1 MLMMNR
7 TLRGLGIPCPRTKI
21 NSDVFSILQTMPLTI
36 HTGGAEG
43 VDTHVEHQVWS
54 SVCGVHPT
62 LSPRALDPARLGRR
76 HAYGHPGRISIRST
90 RLPSINIQYLQR
102 NYHVIKPASL
112 VFALGYFDELRKHVL
127 GGAGRSV
134 AVAQLLLKPVCLIW
148 IRNSGIGGIPPC
160 NNINPVKA

>member
-1 MLMMNR
+1 
-7 TLRGLGIPCPRTKI
+7 
-21 NSDVFSILQTMPLTI
+21 MPLTI

-54 SVCGVHPT
+54 SVWCSSHPVT
-62 LSPRALDPARLGRR
+62 LELLTQPDLDDAMPMVTRAAFQLGQ
-76 HAYGHPGRISIRST
+76 HVSHPIT
-90 RLPSINIQYLQR
+90 IQYLQR

-112 VFALGYFDELRKHVL
+112 VFALGYFNELRKHVL
-127 GGAGRSV
+127 GGTGWSV
-134 AVAQLLLKPVCLIW
+134 AMAQPLLKPVCLIW